1 MAKDMNVCGVD
12 RAVRII
18 LALGLF
24 VLGLVFNHWLLVVAG
39 LYPFFTAM
47 FNYCP
52 INRMLHVDSCRLRP
66 RRKDLG
72 APNYGPSMGPNAGTD
87 LS

>member
-12 RAVRII
+12 RALRII
-18 LALGLF
+18 LSLVLF
-24 VLGLVFNHWLLVVAG
+24 VLGLVFNYWFLVVIG

-52 INRMLHVDSCRLRP
+52 INRALHIDSCRLRP
-66 RRKDLG
+66 RRKDYG
-72 APNYGPSMGPNAGTD
+72 APNYGPSMGPNAGSD
-87 LS
+87 F